1 MLMFEF
7 LYLGNLMVEK
17 GVLVLLQA
25 CEELRREC
33 PEFICH
39 FVGAASMDMGLDEF
53 RAQVAERQLQGNV
66 IVHGPL
72 YGADKEAMLSRVGAL
87 VFPTYYHNE
96 CFPFVILEAMKAG
109 LPVISTEE
117 GAIPDMV
124 VNGESGLL
132 VARKDCTALAGA
144 MRSLMEN
151 RQLALKMGACGKEHY
166 EARFKTEHFIN
177 TVRDL
182 LRRV

>member
-7 LYLGNLMVEK
+7 LFLGNLMVEK

-25 CEELRREC
+25 CGELKKVNQD
-33 PEFICH
+33 FVCH
-39 FVGAASMDMGLDEF
+39 FVGAAGKELSPEQFETLVTE
-53 RAQVAERQLQGNV
+53 RNLQEQVK
-66 IVHGPL
+66 VHGPL
-72 YGADKEAMLSRVGAL
+72 YGAEKEAMLEKVGAL

-124 VNGESGLL
+124 LHGENGLL
-132 VARKDCTALAGA
+132 VVRKDAVALAAA
-144 MRSLMEN
+144 MQRLAEN
-151 RQLALKMGACGKEHY
+151 RELAAKMGASGKELY
-166 EARFKTEHFIN
+166 EKRYKAEHFIDA
-177 TVRDL
+177 VRNL

>member
-1 MLMFEF
+1 
-7 LYLGNLMVEK
+7 MVEK

-25 CEELRREC
+25 CEELKKVNQD
-33 PEFICH
+33 FVCH
-39 FVGAASMDMGLDEF
+39 YVGAAGKEMSLEQFGAL
-53 RAQVAERQLQGNV
+53 VAERKLKEQV
-66 IVHGPL
+66 KIHGPL
-72 YGADKEAMLSRVGAL
+72 YGAEKEAMLSRVDAL

-124 VNGESGLL
+124 VNGENGLL
-132 VARKDCTALAGA
+132 VARKDAVALAEA
-144 MRSLMEN
+144 MQQLAEN
-151 RQLALKMGACGKEHY
+151 RELAAKMGACGKERY
-166 EARFKTEHFIN
+166 EAQYKAEHFIN
-177 TVRDL
+177 AVRNL